1 MEELLVNTGLL
12 YDNKIVNEYLEANNI
27 KTVKDLLNLEVDYI
41 KEVDL
46 KNMLRGLQNLLE
58 YKYSSR
64 PLPFDAFLKEN
75 IRFCKMVMTF
85 T

>member
-12 YDNKIVNEYLEANNI
+12 NDNKIVNEYLEANNI

-58 YKYSSR
+58 Y
-64 PLPFDAFLKEN
+64 
-75 IRFCKMVMTF
+75 
-85 T
+85 